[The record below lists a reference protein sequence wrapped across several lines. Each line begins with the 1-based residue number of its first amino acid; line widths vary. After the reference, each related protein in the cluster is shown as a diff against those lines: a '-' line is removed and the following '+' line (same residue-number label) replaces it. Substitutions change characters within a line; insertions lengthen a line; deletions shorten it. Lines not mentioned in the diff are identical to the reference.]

1 MKWKENF
8 GLGKEPKWG
17 WENYEK
23 IWIRKLNERNIMSK
37 YVIEL
42 MRRLT
47 VKEIEEGRNEKMIE
61 SVSKGERESLLV
73 FR

>member
-1 MKWKENF
+1 
-8 GLGKEPKWG
+8 
-17 WENYEK
+17 
-23 IWIRKLNERNIMSK
+23 MSK